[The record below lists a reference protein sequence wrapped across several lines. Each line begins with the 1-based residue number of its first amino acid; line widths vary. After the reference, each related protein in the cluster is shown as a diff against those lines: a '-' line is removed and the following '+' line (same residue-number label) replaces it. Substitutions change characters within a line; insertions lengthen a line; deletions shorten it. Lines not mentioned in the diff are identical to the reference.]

1 MPKSRHRPGVHKQ
14 PPPPVHENKKP
25 ASAVLKITLMICLLG
40 LAIGA
45 LATDF
50 TVKWMV
56 AGSVAGALGGF
67 LIGLAVDRVLAKKHL
82 K

>member
-1 MPKSRHRPGVHKQ
+1 MPKSHHRPGIHKPQ
-14 PPPPVHENKKP
+14 HQQVHENKRP
-25 ASAVLKITLMICLLG
+25 ASAVVKITLMICLLG

-50 TVKWMV
+50 TAKWMI
-56 AGSVAGALGGF
+56 AGSIAGALGGF
-67 LIGLAVDRVLAKKHL
+67 LIGVSVDRVLAKKHI

>member
-1 MPKSRHRPGVHKQ
+1 
-14 PPPPVHENKKP
+14 
-25 ASAVLKITLMICLLG
+25 MICLLG

-56 AGSVAGALGGF
+56 AGSIAGALGGF
-67 LIGLAVDRVLAKKHL
+67 LIGISFDRVLAKKHI

>member
-1 MPKSRHRPGVHKQ
+1 MPKSHHRPGTHKLPPQQVHK
-14 PPPPVHENKKP
+14 NKKP
-25 ASAVLKITLMICLLG
+25 ASAVIKITLMICLLG

-50 TVKWMV
+50 STKWMI
-56 AGSVAGALGGF
+56 AGSIAGAVGGF
-67 LIGLAVDRVLAKKHL
+67 LIGMSVDRVLEKKHI